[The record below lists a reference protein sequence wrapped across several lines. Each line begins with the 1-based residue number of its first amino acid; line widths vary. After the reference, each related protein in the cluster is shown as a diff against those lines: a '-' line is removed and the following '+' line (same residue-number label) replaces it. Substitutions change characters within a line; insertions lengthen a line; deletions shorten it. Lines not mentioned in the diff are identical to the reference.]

1 MILFS
6 NGYTCKAFA
15 TQKSIFS
22 NECNVLWDCYVCKFI
37 ALGKSIISNGKSSLK
52 VVCGEGELEILEI
65 QMAGKRRMKISEF
78 LLGFR
83 NPEEYIFK

>member
-1 MILFS
+1 M
-6 NGYTCKAFA
+6 
-15 TQKSIFS
+15 
-22 NECNVLWDCYVCKFI
+22 
-37 ALGKSIISNGKSSLK
+37 
-52 VVCGEGELEILEI
+52 EILEI